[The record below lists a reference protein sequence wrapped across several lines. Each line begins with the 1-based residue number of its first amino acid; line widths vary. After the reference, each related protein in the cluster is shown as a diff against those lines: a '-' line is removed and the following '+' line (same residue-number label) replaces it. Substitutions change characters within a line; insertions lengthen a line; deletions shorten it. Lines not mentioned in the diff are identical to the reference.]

1 MNHTSLRRWGWMLL
15 LTPYFKP
22 AVFGVLNG
30 TDWLEQIFDIWRLLA
45 AVVICGLYA
54 YGLFWKKKRP
64 SAVLL
69 WLGVYLGFIALAEA
83 MGMIKVN
90 DPRDAFR
97 PRDAATRGEA
107 AEMLWRFLN
116 RP

>member
-1 MNHTSLRRWGWMLL
+1 MYVREYRLAMTKEELDEDMSREDLVRAILSMAGYHRAAA
-15 LTPYFKP
+15 LTDAFRSSF
-22 AVFGVLNG
+22 ADAETFREN
-30 TDWLEQIFDIWRLLA
+30 
-45 AVVICGLYA
+45 
-54 YGLFWKKKRP
+54 
-64 SAVLL
+64 
-69 WLGVYLGFIALAEA
+69 LGFIALAEA